1 MDEESNAR
9 MRTKMGWASEAR
21 ASHRRPRAA
30 ALEGT
35 QEGDELILLCG
46 AQVVEV
52 VGYGLSF
59 AVVTLNGVEE
69 GARAAV
75 MQQLRARAHSPK
87 WRRAHF
93 LSGFLSAGL
102 HDAVTCADIV
112 Q

>member
-1 MDEESNAR
+1 MLFRSGIGRRSEEVTSPA
-9 MRTKMGWASEAR
+9 
-21 ASHRRPRAA
+21 RAA

-35 QEGDELILLCG
+35 QEGDELILLSG
-46 AQVVEV
+46 AQTIKVVEHR
-52 VGYGLSF
+52 LCF
-59 AVVTLNGVEE
+59 IAVPLNGVEE
-69 GARAAV
+69 GARAPV